1 MAKNTLKAGALAPDF
16 TLPNQEGE
24 DISLRD
30 YKGKKN
36 VVVYF
41 YPKAM
46 TPGCTVQA
54 HGIRDHAKD
63 FAKLQTVVLGIS
75 PDAVKRLTAFTER
88 DELNFQLLSDEDH
101 KVAETYGAWG
111 LKKNYGKEY
120 MGILRSTFIVDKAG
134 KLVHMM
140 PKVTTKTHADDV
152 LAWIRENL

>member
-1 MAKNTLKAGALAPDF
+1 MKKTALKLGSSAPDF
-16 TLPNQEGE
+16 TLLNQEGDE
-24 DISLRD
+24 VSLKEF
-30 YKGKKN
+30 KGKKN

-75 PDAVKRLTAFTER
+75 PDAVKRLVAFTER
-88 DELNFQLLSDEDH
+88 DELNFQLLADEDH
-101 KVAETYGAWG
+101 KVAEAYKAWG

>member
-88 DELNFQLLSDEDH
+88 DDLNFQLLSDEDH
-101 KVAETYGAWG
+101 KVAETYGAWS

>member
-101 KVAETYGAWG
+101 KVAETYGAWS